1 MKLTAEIMFSYSHQ
15 KWSSQYIHYYRYM
28 SADLLIYLHIYISGQ
43 TMLVCLYWLTWTWFE
58 IVAYWFVVRL
68 YWIKGCYNQ
77 NVTLYLWI
85 INFWRYELLP
95 VKSCINVVRTRFS
108 TSLFVRTWINVG
120 WTSVDR
126 SSWSN
131 VAALYLIL
139 EIYEFGNIESQR
151 SNLSYLVTLAVFV
164 RDKLLQEIDDT
175 WKRLYWTKGCYN
187 QNVPL

>member
-1 MKLTAEIMFSYSHQ
+1 M
-15 KWSSQYIHYYRYM
+15 
-28 SADLLIYLHIYISGQ
+28 
-43 TMLVCLYWLTWTWFE
+43 
-58 IVAYWFVVRL
+58 
-68 YWIKGCYNQ
+68 
-77 NVTLYLWI
+77 
-85 INFWRYELLP
+85 
-95 VKSCINVVRTRFS
+95 
-108 TSLFVRTWINVG
+108 G

-175 WKRLYWTKGCYN
+175 WKRLY
-187 QNVPL
+187 